1 MAIPFGIKESDYKS
15 AIPSDIKVISVFLRG
30 DAIEIC
36 MRIDIISELSPIC
49 LHYDISQ
56 MIDSTCQPERIIA
69 HLASCVQEF
78 RQ

>member
-1 MAIPFGIKESDYKS
+1 MVSPFRIKESDYKS
-15 AIPSDIKVISVFLRG
+15 AIPSDIKVISVFSHG

-36 MRIDIISELSPIC
+36 MHIDIMSALSSIC
-49 LHYDISQ
+49 LHNNISQ

-69 HLASCVQEF
+69 HLAPFVQEF

>member
-15 AIPSDIKVISVFLRG
+15 AIPSDINVISVFSHG

-36 MRIDIISELSPIC
+36 MHIDIMSALSSIC
-49 LHYDISQ
+49 LHNNISQ
-56 MIDSTCQPERIIA
+56 MIGSTCQPEKIIA
-69 HLASCVQEF
+69 HLASFVQEF